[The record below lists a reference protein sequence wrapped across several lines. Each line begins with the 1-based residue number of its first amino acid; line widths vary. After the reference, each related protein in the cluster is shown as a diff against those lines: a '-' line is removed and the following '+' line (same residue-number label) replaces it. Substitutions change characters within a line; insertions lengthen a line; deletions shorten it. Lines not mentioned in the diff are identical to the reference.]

1 MYGMWWRPKSMY
13 NYLSTGNDNF
23 QTKDGMNIKKILEK
37 AS

>member
-13 NYLSTGNDNF
+13 NYLRTGKDDF